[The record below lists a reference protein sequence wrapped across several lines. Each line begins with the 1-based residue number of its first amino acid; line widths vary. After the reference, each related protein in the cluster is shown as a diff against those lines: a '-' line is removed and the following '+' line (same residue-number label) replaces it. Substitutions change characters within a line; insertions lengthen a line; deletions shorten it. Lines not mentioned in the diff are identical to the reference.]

1 MRERVLKKI
10 DERGGSM
17 PEDDSNNISI
27 KRAKI
32 QWQLKRN
39 ASLKK
44 ASEILKKDPR
54 AKDKEVTIDWQMEG
68 TKDRAVK
75 VGADVVFLQNK
86 ADATGKFQKPFDS
99 LVLGF

>member
-1 MRERVLKKI
+1 MSQLSVVELSSRDVRERVLKKV

-17 PEDDSNNISI
+17 AEDDSNKVSI

-44 ASEILKKDPR
+44 ASELLKKDPR
-54 AKDKEVTIDWQMEG
+54 AKDKEVTIEWQMEG
-68 TKDRAVK
+68 TKNRAVK
-75 VGADVVFLQNK
+75 VGIDVVFL
-86 ADATGKFQKPFDS
+86 
-99 LVLGF
+99 